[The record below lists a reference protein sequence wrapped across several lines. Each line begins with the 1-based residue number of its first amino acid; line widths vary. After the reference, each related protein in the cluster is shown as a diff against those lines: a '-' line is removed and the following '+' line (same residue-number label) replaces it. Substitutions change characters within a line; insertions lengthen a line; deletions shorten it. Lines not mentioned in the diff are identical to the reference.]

1 MIENRVRRYASFL
14 LATTTFIVVP
24 CLGEAWAKDDAPP
37 AASAGETA
45 KKKNTARDAS
55 AQAIQLDTINVQSKK
70 RARRRVIPAAAP
82 AAPPT
87 AAPAVVTN
95 AGGDIGY
102 HANSTSSATK
112 TNTPLRDIP
121 QSITV
126 VTKQQVQDIGPIVA
140 TAIRASA
147 DRRRRLAAT
156 AREGCGGC
164 CARRAP
170 LRG

>member
-70 RARRRVIPAAAP
+70 RTRKRTVAARTP
-82 AAPPT
+82 AAPPPLT
-87 AAPAVVTN
+87 PPVIATN

-102 HANSTSSATK
+102 HATEDRMHIHDWHATILKLLCKEGFLQLVAKAGGKSSGKAAEY
-112 TNTPLRDIP
+112 R
-121 QSITV
+121 V
-126 VTKQQVQDIGPIVA
+126 VAGVG
-140 TAIRASA
+140 
-147 DRRRRLAAT
+147 
-156 AREGCGGC
+156 
-164 CARRAP
+164 
-170 LRG
+170 